1 MLIFKLEYALRHA
14 DVLTYQI
21 LENTLPNSLETRDTR
36 AQKEMDRAL
45 YRRFKR
51 KSLSSQRKDSHP

>member
-14 DVLTYQI
+14 DVLTY

-36 AQKEMDRAL
+36 AQKEMDQAL